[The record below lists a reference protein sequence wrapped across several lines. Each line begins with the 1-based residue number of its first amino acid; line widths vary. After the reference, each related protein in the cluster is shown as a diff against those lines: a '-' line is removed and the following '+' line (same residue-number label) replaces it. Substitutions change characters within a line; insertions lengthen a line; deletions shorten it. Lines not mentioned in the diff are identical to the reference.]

1 MQMDNRKVELY
12 EITGAYADAA
22 AALMECETDEEY
34 AAVLEALDAVEADMS
49 TKAGHMAMILR
60 NIQARAERQEAHAKT
75 FKAEYERLNAR
86 AKASKAA
93 ADRLKERVLFAME
106 TAGLERI
113 RTDIGTW
120 YIGKSI
126 SCNVVDA
133 DKVPAEF
140 VTRYTPE
147 IDKAA
152 AKKHYTFTGE
162 IIDGLEFI
170 HGRTANF
177 R

>member
-1 MQMDNRKVELY
+1 MDNRIELY

-22 AALMECETDEEY
+22 AALADCETEEEY
-34 AAVLEALDAVEADMS
+34 EAALAMFDAVEADM
-49 TKAGHMAMILR
+49 TAKATSMAMAMR
-60 NIQARAERQEAHAKT
+60 NMQARAERQAAHAKT
-75 FKAEYERLNAR
+75 FKTEYDRLSAR
-86 AKASKAA
+86 AKATEAA
-93 ADRLKERVLFAME
+93 AERMKERVLFAME

-126 SCNVVDA
+126 SCNVIET

-140 VTRYTPE
+140 VKYYTPE

-152 AKKHYTFTGE
+152 AKKHYEATGE
-162 IIDGLEFI
+162 LIDGLEFV
-170 HGRTANF
+170 HRRSARF

>member
-1 MQMDNRKVELY
+1 MDKRAELY

-22 AALMECETDEEY
+22 ATLMECETDEEY
-34 AAVLEALDAVEADMS
+34 AAALEALDAVEADMS

-140 VTRYTPE
+140 VKCYTPE

>member
-1 MQMDNRKVELY
+1 MDNRTELY
-12 EITGAYADAA
+12 DITGEYANASAELKACETEEEYDAA
-22 AALMECETDEEY
+22 LKVWDSVKTDLTVTFT
-34 AAVLEALDAVEADMS
+34 ATAKM
-49 TKAGHMAMILR
+49 LR

-75 FKAEYERLNAR
+75 FKAEYDRLNAR

>member
-1 MQMDNRKVELY
+1 MDKRVELY
-12 EITGAYADAA
+12 EITGAYADASA
-22 AALMECETDEEY
+22 ILKACETEEEYDAALAVWETVNADQTTAFTATAKMLRNMQLR
-34 AAVLEALDAVEADMS
+34 AAEHQTLEAF
-49 TKAGHMAMILR
+49 
-60 NIQARAERQEAHAKT
+60 
-75 FKAEYERLNAR
+75 FKAE
-86 AKASKAA
+86 AKRHEQKRKAAENA

-126 SCNVVDA
+126 SCNVTDPH
-133 DKVPAEF
+133 KVPAEF
-140 VTRYTPE
+140 VKAYTPE

-152 AKKHYTFTGE
+152 AKKHYEFTGE
-162 IIDGLEFI
+162 LIDGIEFI
-170 HGRTANF
+170 HGRTARF

>member
-1 MQMDNRKVELY
+1 MDNRVELY

-34 AAVLEALDAVEADMS
+34 TAALEALDAVEADMS

-60 NIQARAERQEAHAKT
+60 NIQARTDRQEAHAKT
-75 FKAEYERLNAR
+75 FKAEYDRLNAR

-93 ADRLKERVLFAME
+93 ADRLKERVLFAMD

-120 YIGKSI
+120 YIGESI
-126 SCNVVDA
+126 ACNVTEP

-140 VTRYTPE
+140 VKYYTPE

-152 AKKHYTFTGE
+152 AKKHYAFTGE
-162 IIDGLEFI
+162 LIDGLEFV
-170 HGRTANF
+170 HGRTARF